1 MDGRGVMTMTMDV
14 TLKQPLGLGIRSH
27 DGEQLDLPE
36 LSNDEHNNMSLSII
50 TITFPSAKVAV

>member
-36 LSNDEHNNMSLSII
+36 LSNDEHNNMSLSINYYH
-50 TITFPSAKVAV
+50 FSFR

>member
-1 MDGRGVMTMTMDV
+1 MDGGGVMTMTMTMDV

-36 LSNDEHNNMSLSII
+36 LSNDEHNNMSLSINYYH
-50 TITFPSAKVAV
+50 FSFR